1 MSDGLARVL
10 FATVF
15 FVLGAY
21 IGVQGAIDFGK
32 KILNYLQQFA

>member
-15 FVLGAY
+15 FVLGDY
-21 IGVQGAIDFGK
+21 IGIQGAIDFGK

>member
-15 FVLGAY
+15 FVLGDY

-32 KILNYLQQFA
+32 KILNYLQQFT

>member
-15 FVLGAY
+15 FVLGDY

>member
-15 FVLGAY
+15 FVLGDY
-21 IGVQGAIDFGK
+21 VGLQGAIDFGK
-32 KILNYLQQFA
+32 KILNYLQQFT

>member
-15 FVLGAY
+15 FILGDY
-21 IGVQGAIDFGK
+21 IGVQGAINFGR
-32 KILNYLQQFA
+32 KILDYLQQIT

>member
-15 FVLGAY
+15 FILGDY
-21 IGVQGAIDFGK
+21 IGIQGALNFGRKIID
-32 KILNYLQQFA
+32 YLQQFA

>member
-10 FATVF
+10 FASVF
-15 FVLGAY
+15 FVLGDY

-32 KILNYLQQFA
+32 KILNYLQQFT